1 MAVTTAHQRNRG
13 RARSRR
19 GNGRAQDNKKTRL
32 ANLVLK
38 LTFLVTLLGAS
49 LVIYMSFTRATVAE
63 LGETV
68 NAGNVTLTIENT
80 EWLIMDHGG
89 HDDENQD
96 PNAEEI
102 EAAKAQGQVFPMP
115 STMMPDTPPEGQQR
129 LRVEFFFQNVGEQPQ
144 EYAVEE
150 FELRSTNGE
159 AWPAMGGTTFRPGT
173 LTAGQALNTVVF
185 FDVDDTATDLYL
197 VWHKD
202 GKRVQV
208 PVEDPTGHDH

>member
-1 MAVTTAHQRNRG
+1 MAVTTVHRRNRG

-49 LVIYMSFTRATVAE
+49 LVVYMSFTRATVAE

-68 NAGNVTLTIENT
+68 SAGKVTLTIENT

-89 HDDENQD
+89 HDDGNED
-96 PNAEEI
+96 PNASDI

-115 STMMPDTPPEGQQR
+115 SSMMPDTPPEGQQR

-144 EYAVEE
+144 TYSPEE
-150 FELRSTNGE
+150 FELHSADGE
-159 AWPAMGGTTFRPGT
+159 TWPAMAGTTFRPGT
-173 LTAGQALNTVVF
+173 LTAGQAFNSVVF
-185 FDVDDTATDLYL
+185 FDVDYTATDLYL
-197 VWHKD
+197 VWNKD

-208 PVEDPTGHDH
+208 PMENPTHEH